1 MSCDA
6 MSRFIK
12 WEKRKNFAQKLKFY
26 IKDFF
31 SKRDPV
37 DLVMSIEEI
46 RSGKFHFLCSKSPG
60 GKPLL
65 MKEKSQ
71 YNIASTI
78 WSRRAH
84 WWKSDFKLFIP
95 IAMFSL
101 LLEKIISYLSMK
113 NVFIRVSLIFTAT
126 VQLQLKLPG
135 IKFCAGSNPTY
146 SVAWI
151 CAGENL

>member
-1 MSCDA
+1 

-12 WEKRKNFAQKLKFY
+12 WEKRKNIAQKLKFY

-37 DLVMSIEEI
+37 DLVTSTEEI

-126 VQLQLKLPG
+126 AQLQLKLPG
-135 IKFCAGSNPTY
+135 IKFCAGSNPTC

-151 CAGENL
+151 CDGENL

>member
-1 MSCDA
+1 M
-6 MSRFIK
+6 R
-12 WEKRKNFAQKLKFY
+12 EKKNIAQKLNFY

-37 DLVMSIEEI
+37 DLVTSNEEI

-78 WSRRAH
+78 WSRRT
-84 WWKSDFKLFIP
+84 D
-95 IAMFSL
+95 
-101 LLEKIISYLSMK
+101 
-113 NVFIRVSLIFTAT
+113 
-126 VQLQLKLPG
+126 
-135 IKFCAGSNPTY
+135 
-146 SVAWI
+146 
-151 CAGENL
+151 